1 MKKLI
6 YCALALAAGLLAA
19 SCQQENLEPAGQG
32 DTVTYTVDVPG
43 VVTKAIADG
52 KNVDRLFFEVYKTN
66 VENTPDLSNAVLL
79 YKKDIPMET
88 SEEATSRA
96 IVTLNLVQ
104 NQYYTVLFW
113 AQCGAEDQGVYNVS
127 DLKAV
132 TYKDTTSMESNH
144 ENYAA
149 FYAVDFISDSTP
161 RNKKVYLERPFAQLN
176 IGTKYTI
183 DYEKDPYAIQMLES
197 EVTVKKVPTVF
208 NVATSAVSG
217 EHNFTFK
224 MHDVLGDELEV
235 NGEPY
240 KYVAMNYMFA
250 GAEGRTAEVSY
261 KINAKMTTQN
271 GDPIDEV
278 ELNKTVLNVPLKEN
292 YRTNI
297 VGNLLTSSTDY
308 EVIVD
313 ADWAGEDLAP
323 DALFLAAANGGE
335 VTLKEDVVL
344 TSPLVVNSEM
354 TINLNGKTISGA
366 IEKGNGAVVNISEG
380 ASVILNGGTIKNTTA
395 NGDAAINNEGTLVLN
410 GVTIEGAPLA
420 DGGYSAYAV
429 ISSGNMVIE
438 EGTAISADR
447 GSIKVTGA
455 GETVING
462 GTFTNNDISP
472 RSLTSHVVDVED
484 GSTHKLTINGGTF
497 QHLHTATSGGVVICN
512 RTAGTVYVNG
522 GNFSGGNYYGNDNLS
537 DYGYGGTFSVKGG
550 VFSANP
556 AAKYIAAGYKS
567 ISAGG
572 NYYVLPEAIA
582 DAAVSAGVTTVTEST
597 ADVATA
603 LATNNGEA
611 TMFMWNDVAYI
622 AKYGEVII
630 TSSADEAT
638 TVRGVVESAAGLTS
652 ATVAEGIEVVG
663 NRTFRKCANLET
675 VEFPSTL
682 TEIGPAVFQ
691 SCSKLANVTIPAGVT
706 TIGEGAFAECT
717 SLTSINI
724 PEGITRLEKDV
735 LRNTGLTS
743 IEIPA
748 SVDYIGTF
756 AFRDCESLTE
766 VKILSPEFTIENNSF
781 TNMAAPVPTMT
792 IEVVNAEMKAYLES
806 ILTTYDKSYITVKE
820 QNAVSNAEEIIE
832 SLAKGNNV
840 VMTQDITTE
849 AATTAPYGNKY
860 AFKLDGGVLDGNGHE
875 LKMECYGDDYGIMTS
890 GGTIK
895 NITIKEG
902 CRAVMIMYP
911 KQDVI
916 IDNAKIGGDGVL
928 YTINTGEGGAEG
940 VNLIVSNSEL
950 AGWTSYS
957 LIESATFTNVMF
969 KQGTYYNNIYGRVLK
984 PYVNT
989 TMTNC
994 SFVEHMNLDLSSL
1007 TAGHKITMVNC
1018 TVNGQ
1023 DVNADVFSIPS
1034 SDADYDTKL
1043 FTVDLP
1049 SWATSV
1055 NDCIIFN

>member
-52 KNVDRLFFEVYKTN
+52 KNVDRLFYEVYKTN

-88 SEEATSRA
+88 SVEATSRA

-261 KINAKMTTQN
+261 KINAQMTTQN

-278 ELNKTVLNVPLKEN
+278 KLNKTVLNVPLKEN

-556 AAKYIAAGYKS
+556 AAKYIADGYKS
-567 ISAGG
+567 VLIDA
-572 NYYVLPEAIA
+572 NYHVLPNVVA
-582 DAAVSAGVTTVTEST
+582 DAATAANVTAVTEST

-638 TVRGVVESAAGLTS
+638 TSRGIVEGAAGLTS
-652 ATVAEGIEVVG
+652 ATVAEGIEVVS

-675 VEFPSTL
+675 VVFPNTL

-691 SCSKLANVTIPAGVT
+691 SCSKLENVTIPAGVT

-717 SLTSINI
+717 SLTSISI
-724 PEGITRLEKDV
+724 PAGVTRIEKDTF
-735 LRNTGLTS
+735 RNTGLIS
-743 IEIPA
+743 IEFHED
-748 SVDYIGTF
+748 VTYFGEN
-756 AFRDCESLTE
+756 AFRDSEELKE
-766 VKILSPEFTIENNSF
+766 IIINAPEFTVEAGTFLNA
-781 TNMAAPVPTMT
+781 AAPYPNYT
-792 IEVVNAEMKAYLES
+792 IKVVNNTMKEYLES
-806 ILTTYDKSYITVKE
+806 KLTNHQKTFITVVAPNTSDA
-820 QNAVSNAEEIIE
+820 NALTKA
-832 SLAKGNNV
+832 LANGKYV
-840 VMTQDITTE
+840 VMTQDIEAE
-849 AATTAPYGNKY
+849 AATPAPYGNKY

-875 LKMECYGDDYGIMTS
+875 LYMECYGDDYGIMTS

-957 LIESATFTNVMF
+957 LIESATFTNVKF
-969 KQGTYYNNIYGRVLK
+969 KQGTYYNNIYGRVFK

-1023 DVNADVFSIPS
+1023 DVNAEVFSIPS